1 VKIEEYLSKF
11 TNKNYDLSLKEFFIT
26 EEALNKGITVEE
38 EIKYQESTFDGFL
51 LDVDFT
57 IIMFLMDIENTFNI
71 KFIDYEVENIN
82 SINDL
87 IENVSFKIKNNT
99 I

>member
-1 VKIEEYLSKF
+1 MKIEEYLSKF
-11 TNKNYDLSLKEFFIT
+11 TNKNYDLPLKEFFLT

-71 KFIDYEVENIN
+71 KFIDYEIENIN

>member
-1 VKIEEYLSKF
+1 MKIEEYLSKF
-11 TNKNYDLSLKEFFIT
+11 NNKNYDLSLKEFFIT

-51 LDVDFT
+51 LDIDFT
-57 IIMFLMDIENTFNI
+57 IIIFLMDVENTFNI

-87 IENVSFKIKNNT
+87 IENVSLKIKNNT

>member
-1 VKIEEYLSKF
+1 MKIEEYLSKF
-11 TNKNYDLSLKEFFIT
+11 TNKNYDLPLKEFFLT

-38 EIKYQESTFDGFL
+38 EIKHQESTFDGFL

-87 IENVSFKIKNNT
+87 IENVSFKIKNN
-99 I
+99 IV

>member
-1 VKIEEYLSKF
+1 MKIEEYLSKF
-11 TNKNYDLSLKEFFIT
+11 NNKKYDLSLKEFFLT

-51 LDVDFT
+51 LDIDFT
-57 IIMFLMDIENTFNI
+57 IIMFLIDIEDKFNVVI
-71 KFIDYEVENIN
+71 NDYEVENIK

-87 IENVSFKIKNNT
+87 IKKYLSI
-99 I
+99 

>member
-1 VKIEEYLSKF
+1 MKIEEYLSKF

>member
-1 VKIEEYLSKF
+1 MKIEEYLNKF

-51 LDVDFT
+51 LDIDFT
-57 IIMFLMDIENTFNI
+57 IIIFLMDVENTFNI

-87 IENVSFKIKNNT
+87 IENVSLKIKNNT